1 MSAAGLCNS
10 NRTWRKVVRLLFSW
24 QMSPSRR
31 QPRFF
36 LLTRDL
42 LPRSFFYCWD
52 RPFSRFFFR
61 YGPHTAYVFCFSN
74 LILDRAW
81 LFVLAYRC
89 LSFSF
94 SGRHGFAS
102 FRPLQKF
109 SNRFIALLILFGVWR
124 ASRPIWSVFP
134 DFWKLFRNR
143 LLTKRN
149 L

>member
-52 RPFSRFFFR
+52 RPFSRFFFVM
-61 YGPHTAYVFCFSN
+61 GHILPTFSVSV
-74 LILDRAW
+74 ILSWIVHDY
-81 LFVLAYRC
+81 LYYRC

-109 SNRFIALLILFGVWR
+109 SNRFIALLILFGVWG